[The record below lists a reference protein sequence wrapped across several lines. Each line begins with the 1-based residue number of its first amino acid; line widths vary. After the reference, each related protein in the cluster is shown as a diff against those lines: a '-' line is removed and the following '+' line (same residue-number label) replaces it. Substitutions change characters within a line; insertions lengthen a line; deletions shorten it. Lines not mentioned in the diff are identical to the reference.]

1 MERKDFLRHDPAPVL
16 TKLESRSIIP
26 EHRQHKPDPVE
37 LRAVYSRSGLFIR
50 AQGCLFALR
59 AVFYQLLYTRT

>member
-26 EHRQHKPDPVE
+26 ECRQHKPDPVE
-37 LRAVYSRSGLFIR
+37 LRAVYSSSGLFIR
-50 AQGCLFALR
+50 AQGCLLPVALHTNISEI
-59 AVFYQLLYTRT
+59 QQQ